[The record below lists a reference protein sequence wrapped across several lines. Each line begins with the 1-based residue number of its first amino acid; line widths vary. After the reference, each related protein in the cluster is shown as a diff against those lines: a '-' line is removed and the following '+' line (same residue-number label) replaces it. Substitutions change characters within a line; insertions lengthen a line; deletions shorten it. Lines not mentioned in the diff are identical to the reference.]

1 MTEIKK
7 EMRLPET
14 KDLTYFLSLNYPME
28 IVEDDGRFVVSI
40 PDLPGCVSY
49 GDSPEEALANVKAIK
64 QLWLKG
70 ALEGGQT
77 IVEPAMVEDFSGK
90 FVLRIPRSLHQ
101 ALDREARKQG
111 VSLNMYIA
119 HLLSERHKLTSLE
132 SVAEQWVA
140 ACAATPKVTVLQ
152 CKQADS
158 TQWRNQGSAD
168 FWHSYFIGSSGSRG
182 NLGYSDEALV
192 DMVSYLPKPPKV
204 YRRVVKQS
212 KLGVYRDL

>member
-1 MTEIKK
+1 
-7 EMRLPET
+7 
-14 KDLTYFLSLNYPME
+14 ME

-49 GDSPEEALANVKAIK
+49 GDTPEEALANLKAIK
-64 QLWLKG
+64 HLWLKG
-70 ALEGGQT
+70 AFETGQT
-77 IVEPAMVEDFSGK
+77 IVEPTMVEDFSGK

-132 SVAEQWVA
+132 GVAEQWIA
-140 ACAATPKVTVLQ
+140 ECAASPKVTVLQ

-158 TQWRNQGSAD
+158 TQWRNQGSAA
-168 FWHSYFIGSSGSRG
+168 FWHSHFIGSSGSHR
-182 NLGYSDEALV
+182 NLGGADASLV
-192 DMVSYLPKPPKV
+192 DMVSYLAKPPKV

-212 KLGVYRDL
+212 KLGIYRDL